1 MNHQRASGGIIC
13 RCAVA
18 RLLKVPKPLVCV
30 CILRPS
36 RALSPLGPFPVD
48 APNKLNEQWSA
59 HIPPDVSVNFL
70 ELKAPAELFE
80 RFDNFCKCDWTS
92 ACSGMWRRTQC
103 AYRYFPLREMKRRN
117 SHTNTP
123 TGGIFFVK
131 GLLKD
136 ELGAGKWHFNDHFRH
151 FRLFIGH
158 WRENTNCKMLI
169 YVSMC
174 KNNPCFVF
182 QTFLSV
188 KALHLICRFQDI
200 HEYMLSLRI
209 WSVVSGSRG
218 KTVQREL
225 YTPSYVNQC
234 CYKALNSH
242 R

>member
-1 MNHQRASGGIIC
+1 MSPWISWGLRHQ
-13 RCAVA
+13 
-18 RLLKVPKPLVCV
+18 
-30 CILRPS
+30 
-36 RALSPLGPFPVD
+36 LSS
-48 APNKLNEQWSA
+48 LNVL
-59 HIPPDVSVNFL
+59 I
-70 ELKAPAELFE
+70 
-80 RFDNFCKCDWTS
+80 TS
-92 ACSGMWRRTQC
+92 ANVIE
-103 AYRYFPLREMKRRN
+103 PLLVRECGAGRN
-117 SHTNTP
+117 VLTAISP
-123 TGGIFFVK
+123 SEGWKGGTLILIH
-131 GLLKD
+131 LLVEFSSWKDCGD

-174 KNNPCFVF
+174 KNHAHFVF
-182 QTFLSV
+182 QTPFFFFLSV
-188 KALHLICRFQDI
+188 QALDLICRFQYF

-234 CYKALNSH
+234 CYKALNSQ